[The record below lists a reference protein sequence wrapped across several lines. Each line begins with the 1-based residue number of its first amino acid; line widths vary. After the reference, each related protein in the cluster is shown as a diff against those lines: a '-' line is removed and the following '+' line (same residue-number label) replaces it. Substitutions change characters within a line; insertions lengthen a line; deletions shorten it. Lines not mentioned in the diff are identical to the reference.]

1 MANLKKAIATQ
12 CQVPED
18 QQVLLISGGESLNL
32 SARVCSY
39 GCSGT
44 DTSPIFL
51 FSKSS
56 IDNPNPPKC
65 ITDYDPDVDMSDR
78 VQSCIDMNPN
88 YNTVV
93 ARAEMAQQLY
103 EMAKQQLHNC
113 ERLVHDQ
120 HLQQQ
125 GWAAVVANLED
136 IAQSFTTTAD
146 QLEDMFKQFIE
157 EKEFFMDL
165 LQQ

>member
-1 MANLKKAIATQ
+1 MANLKKAIASQ
-12 CQVPED
+12 CQIPEER
-18 QQVLLISGGESLNL
+18 QVLLISGGESL
-32 SARVCSY
+32 SISSRVCSY
-39 GCSGT
+39 SCSGT

-51 FSKSS
+51 FSKNS
-56 IDNPNPPKC
+56 IDSPNPPKC
-65 ITDYDPDVDMSDR
+65 VTDYDPDVDMTDR

-136 IAQSFTTTAD
+136 ITNSFLNSS
-146 QLEDMFKQFIE
+146 QQFEDMFHQFIE
-157 EKEFFMDL
+157 EKPFYNNL
-165 LQQ
+165 LQK